1 MKENTQRPHSN
12 CIKRQ
17 RLLNVIKC
25 LLPGGANADSVQK
38 VSLEKTWCWP
48 DEYVVWTQSNAMEP
62 FCV

>member
-12 CIKRQ
+12 SIKRQ

-38 VSLEKTWCWP
+38 VSLETL
-48 DEYVVWTQSNAMEP
+48 ENLVLAR
-62 FCV
+62 